1 MADDQT
7 RNSINIQEVLSLP
20 TLVIGGGISGITAA
34 VELAEAGREVV
45 LIEKDNY
52 LGGNVSHFNNYFPKL
67 CPPSCGLEI
76 NYQRIRSNPRISYYT
91 GASLKHICG
100 EDGDY
105 MATIQL
111 KPRLINNNCTSCGL
125 CADICPELRPEKL
138 GRTAGEKAAFIN
150 NGLAFPMKYCIDP
163 EVCLRDA
170 CARCL
175 DVCDYDAIQLNASA
189 AEVEMQVGKV
199 IVATGWVL
207 YDAARLENYCY
218 NEEKDVVT
226 NMEFERMLA
235 ACTRENTKL
244 TRPSDGR
251 APRRIA
257 FIQCAGSRDSNHL
270 PYCSAVCCSAS
281 LKHALTLE
289 SRYPEMLSEIFYI
302 DMRLAGRNEKLLKQ
316 AEEKERIILT
326 KGKVGRI
333 LPGDK
338 ENGLVVEVED
348 IANGCKRQD
357 VYDLVVLAM
366 GLTPAPLA
374 TEMKVNEYG
383 FYLPEQSSGLI
394 PTATCKRPM
403 DVSSSV
409 KDATASALKA
419 MQK

>member
-1 MADDQT
+1 M
-7 RNSINIQEVLSLP
+7 SLP
-20 TLVIGGGISGITAA
+20 TLIIGGGISGITAA
-34 VELAEAGREVV
+34 VELAEAGQEVV

-76 NYQRIRSNPRISYYT
+76 NYRRIRSNPRISYYT
-91 GASLKHICG
+91 GASLKSICG
-100 EDGDY
+100 SDGDY
-105 MATIQL
+105 RVNIDL
-111 KPRLINNNCTSCGL
+111 KPRLINNNCTSCGK

-138 GRTAGEKAAFIN
+138 GRTAGEKAAFIY

-163 EVCLRDA
+163 EVCLREA
-170 CARCL
+170 CAKCME
-175 DVCDYDAIQLNASA
+175 VCDYNAIQLNASA
-189 AEVEMQVGKV
+189 AEVEIQAGKV

-207 YDAARLENYCY
+207 YDAERIENFRY
-218 NEEKDVVT
+218 NEESDVVT
-226 NMEFERMLA
+226 NLEFERMLA

-244 TRPSDGR
+244 LRPSDGK
-251 APRRIA
+251 APKRIA
-257 FIQCAGSRDSNHL
+257 FIQCAGSRDINHL

-289 SRYPEMLSEIFYI
+289 AEYPETLSEIFYI
-302 DMRLAGRNEKLLKQ
+302 DMRLSGRNERLLKQ
-316 AEEKERIILT
+316 AEDKEGIILT

-333 LPGDK
+333 LPSDQ
-338 ENGLVVEVED
+338 EIGLVLEVED
-348 IANGCKRQD
+348 IASGRKRQD
-357 VYDLVVLAM
+357 AYDMVVLAM

-374 TEMKVNEYG
+374 MELKKNEYG

-394 PTATCKRPM
+394 PTASCKRPM